1 MNKKAVRIDR
11 LQNVVI
17 VLLSLSAALL
27 FLQTPLFGDLAGK
40 TLPELIGDVLSSEQ
54 TSSGSTV
61 ELSDFA
67 SPVRIVFT
75 NAYTRCG
82 IDALTLLD
90 DDFSHAGTF
99 LSEAIGSAGVALPSS
114 QDAFLTALHGS
125 GIYFDF
131 TIGIPLDILSDSLN
145 TTVPLT
151 QELFVRRAL
160 LSPGEDGTVHLY
172 LLDPSGSC
180 CVCSTALSAS
190 ELSAY
195 LDSLNGT
202 EVDFAYSL
210 PESYGMLSP
219 FTLIMEEPTAHCTL
233 TAASALSEITL
244 SDFLRLAEFN
254 PHTENRYTE
263 SSGTTVVRESYGT
276 LRLSPDGT
284 VTYHGGSA
292 DAGSLY
298 TITPDK
304 EGVSL
309 TEAVAAAQK
318 LGSRLLQDYCG
329 AASLYLS
336 SVNRSASGYL
346 VTLDYVVDGTPLRF
360 SDGSHAVSVT
370 IEDSFITAFTIHFK
384 TYSLTDTDSLLL
396 PIPLSAAIAKNRY
409 EGCELSV
416 YYVDRGTDTVC
427 VDWIAS

>member
-11 LQNVVI
+11 LQNLAI
-17 VLLSLSAALL
+17 VFLSLSAIFFL
-27 FLQTPLFGDLAGK
+27 LQTLLLGDLTGK
-40 TLPELIGDVLSSEQ
+40 TLPELIGDVLSAEQ
-54 TSSGSTV
+54 TSSGSSI

-67 SPVRIVFT
+67 SPVRVVFT
-75 NAYTRCG
+75 NSYTRCG

-90 DDFSHAGTF
+90 DDFSRAGSF
-99 LSEAIGSAGVALPSS
+99 LSKAIGSANPILPSS

-131 TIGIPLDILSDSLN
+131 MTGIPLDILSDSLN
-145 TTVPLT
+145 TTSPLT
-151 QELFVRRAL
+151 QEFFVRRAL
-160 LSPGEDGTVHLY
+160 LSPGDDNAVHLY

-180 CVCSTALSAS
+180 CTSPTTLSAS

-195 LDSLNGT
+195 LDSLNGA
-202 EVDFAYSL
+202 EVDFAFSL

-219 FTLIMEEPTAHCTL
+219 FTLVMEEPTAHCTL
-233 TAASALSEITL
+233 TATSALSEIAL

-254 PHTENRYTE
+254 PHTENHYTE

-276 LRLSPDGT
+276 LWLSSDGT
-284 VTYHGGSA
+284 VTYRGGSA

-298 TITPDK
+298 AIKSDK

-318 LGSRLLQDYCG
+318 LSSTLLQDYCG

-336 SVNRSASGYL
+336 SVNRSTNGYL

-360 SDGSHAVSVT
+360 SDGSHAVSIT
-370 IEDSFITAFTIHFK
+370 IEDSFITAFSIHFK
-384 TYSLTDTDSLLL
+384 NYTLTDTDSLLL
-396 PIPLSAAIAKNRY
+396 PMQLSAAIAKNRY
-409 EGCELSV
+409 EGSELSV